1 MGAPPIF
8 DNTYK
13 LLSKSLTINAR
24 RHSLIT
30 GNIANMDTVGYR
42 PVDLD
47 FNDTLKK
54 AMAAT
59 KDGDLVR
66 THPNHL
72 QGQPGGVD
80 MSGKVRKDATNR
92 YNLDSVNIDTE
103 MTNLME
109 NNMNYRTNVE
119 ILLRKIGMLRQA
131 ITEGGR

>member
-1 MGAPPIF
+1 MAGPSIF
-8 DNTYK
+8 DNTYN
-13 LLSKSLTINAR
+13 LLSKSLNINAR

-30 GNIANMDTVGYR
+30 GNIANMDTIGYK
-42 PVDLD
+42 PMDID

-54 AMAAT
+54 AMADN
-59 KDGDLVR
+59 KEGDLFR

-72 QGQPGGVD
+72 QGKAGSVD
-80 MSGKVRKDATNR
+80 MPAKVRRDATNR

-109 NNMNYRTNVE
+109 NNINYRTNVE
-119 ILLRKIGMLRQA
+119 ILLRKISMLRQA

>member
-1 MGAPPIF
+1 MAGPSIF
-8 DNTYK
+8 DNTFN
-13 LLSKSLTINAR
+13 LLSKSLDINAR

-30 GNIANMDTVGYR
+30 GNIANMDTIGYR
-42 PVDLD
+42 PMDID

-54 AMAAT
+54 AMAT
-59 KDGDLVR
+59 SNDGDLLR

-72 QGQPGGVD
+72 QGKAGSVD

-103 MTNLME
+103 MTKLME
-109 NNMNYRTNVE
+109 NNINYRTNVE
-119 ILLRKIGMLRQA
+119 LLLRKIGILRHA